1 MKSPRLS
8 FVLIALLLLGG
19 YAFYRSPHFTRAQN
33 TQTPCCGQPDQ
44 TAPREIDFP
53 YYSLRDGF
61 NSTLLLVSASPK
73 PMDLVLAV
81 RSLSGQTLLGPPMT
95 IQPQEKLAVDLRN
108 VLTEMS
114 ADVNGEFAE
123 GSVSVYFQG
132 TIMPLAGQLTVT
144 NPALSLIHESEMVEN
159 DPGHSDLPAV
169 LDGLWWGIGGSRD
182 ARIMVS
188 NTAAN
193 SLIADVFLDF
203 QGQRHPSAALIF
215 TAHETKVLSI
225 TKLLGDLNVSP
236 SAAPEGGIT
245 IMPRGPKPTLIAQGK
260 ITDPVTGFSTTLNFP
275 LPQVQQA
282 SALHAS
288 GVPIGTPTQDSP
300 YAGAGT
306 FVPHVILRNL
316 LASPQDVT
324 ITIEYQGQEGPEHF
338 VLAPLPVAAYTTE
351 DMSLDSVMGQLP
363 LPSPY
368 ASIRIQYSGPP
379 GSAIAEVSSIEEKR
393 DLVIDSRL
401 ANEGD
406 GWAGSGA
413 HPWHLDDETESILF
427 LSNMGDKDARIGF
440 HVQANGVHYYLTKLK
455 LSPHE
460 TRAVDLRKLRDAQK
474 PDFRKN
480 TIPAKATDGSVLW
493 IRLDDVPVMGRLV
506 VVQRHK
512 GMASNYDCNVCKC
525 PANYTGLSVSP
536 ASFALL
542 PGQTMQCACR
552 ATYTDCNNNIYTH
565 DETSSASWS
574 SSNTAVA
581 TMDSTTKG
589 LVHALAGGTATI
601 NASYTGCSYTYDNI
615 EHACTSTC
623 DPLTAPS
630 TCDVVT
636 ISGPQT
642 VWCFNGQTPSGYTT
656 TITLTA
662 TPSGASSYTWA
673 FTAGSDKATLSG
685 QTANMIN
692 LSGKALS
699 ASAGDV
705 QVTVTVEGTTSA
717 PYAITVR
724 GPKLLLAGDV
734 VHQAD
739 STYGY
744 ASFLHYTINDNL
756 SQTLP
761 SSVALNENWTTTVTN
776 DYSGTNWR
784 RGNPG
789 SSTTSSSA
797 LADEIQGEAL
807 SLPPVPVP
815 TFQSP
820 LGSTKVQHW
829 GQEWR
834 VGSSTSGLGARVQ
847 TDTIQKYTDHAVHQS
862 IVSPAP

>member
-1 MKSPRLS
+1 M
-8 FVLIALLLLGG
+8 
-19 YAFYRSPHFTRAQN
+19 
-33 TQTPCCGQPDQ
+33 
-44 TAPREIDFP
+44 
-53 YYSLRDGF
+53 
-61 NSTLLLVSASPK
+61 
-73 PMDLVLAV
+73 
-81 RSLSGQTLLGPPMT
+81 
-95 IQPQEKLAVDLRN
+95 
-108 VLTEMS
+108 
-114 ADVNGEFAE
+114 
-123 GSVSVYFQG
+123 
-132 TIMPLAGQLTVT
+132 
-144 NPALSLIHESEMVEN
+144 
-159 DPGHSDLPAV
+159 
-169 LDGLWWGIGGSRD
+169 
-182 ARIMVS
+182 
-188 NTAAN
+188 
-193 SLIADVFLDF
+193 
-203 QGQRHPSAALIF
+203 
-215 TAHETKVLSI
+215 
-225 TKLLGDLNVSP
+225 
-236 SAAPEGGIT
+236 
-245 IMPRGPKPTLIAQGK
+245 
-260 ITDPVTGFSTTLNFP
+260 
-275 LPQVQQA
+275 
-282 SALHAS
+282 
-288 GVPIGTPTQDSP
+288 
-300 YAGAGT
+300 
-306 FVPHVILRNL
+306 
-316 LASPQDVT
+316 
-324 ITIEYQGQEGPEHF
+324 
-338 VLAPLPVAAYTTE
+338 
-351 DMSLDSVMGQLP
+351 
-363 LPSPY
+363 
-368 ASIRIQYSGPP
+368 
-379 GSAIAEVSSIEEKR
+379 
-393 DLVIDSRL
+393 IDSRL

-413 HPWHLDDETESILF
+413 NPWHLDDETESILF

-685 QTANMIN
+685 QTANTIN

-705 QVTVTVEGTTSA
+705 KVTVTVGGMASN
-717 PYAITVR
+717 PFAITVR
-724 GPKLLLAGDV
+724 GPKYLVLATTL
-734 VHQAD
+734 HSAD
-739 STYGY
+739 TRFGY
-744 ASFLHYTINDNL
+744 ATQIFYKIFDNL
-756 SQTLP
+756 NVQLTSAVPFNEYFPVLP
-761 SSVALNENWTTTVTN
+761 PWN
-776 DYSGTNWR
+776 DYTGTNWNAGPAT
-784 RGNPG
+784 GN
-789 SSTTSSSA
+789 TTSSVQSFE
-797 LADEIQGEAL
+797 LWDLIQGQNLNA
-807 SLPPVPVP
+807 SPAPVP
-815 TFQSP
+815 TPIVPCSA
-820 LGSTKVQHW
+820 LCATKVQHW
-829 GQEWR
+829 AQDWY
-834 VGSSTSGLGARVQ
+834 VGSTTPALGMEVQ
-847 TDTIQKYTDHAVHQS
+847 TDEIQKYTDHAAHISV
-862 IVSPAP
+862 VSPP